1 MNQNGGLRVC
11 VTGKRKKKKEKKKS
25 ECMEAVRNVEAN
37 RFVGKQALT
46 FEEEVPHQKQ
56 GKMSH

>member
-1 MNQNGGLRVC
+1 
-11 VTGKRKKKKEKKKS
+11 
-25 ECMEAVRNVEAN
+25 MEAVRNVEAN

>member
-1 MNQNGGLRVC
+1 MEVWEFVWQVRE
-11 VTGKRKKKKEKKKS
+11 KKKEKKS

-56 GKMSH
+56 GKMPH